1 MGLIWSS
8 LASPDSPSFQRMWPI
23 PGLYLGEAVV
33 LPALVLWA
41 VLVAD
46 YRAAWLAMGALATL
60 ALLGAMSIG
69 LLVALS
75 LIFLVPACVLG
86 DDGRSPASQKVAA
99 FLLGCLFQGGVMFG
113 LSSTSCVVRCLRR
126 TAADCC
132 SQSLPC
138 HLPQVSR
145 GLGDARPKG
154 RTARATGVAGYV
166 AYLGAGSASVGSPDW
181 TTISAPFS
189 GAITPPDSDLPLFSC
204 RALRR
209 RGRSCLEWI
218 PRRSVRPF
226 PP

>member
-1 MGLIWSS
+1 MAGVKVRARNNPALAAGLAFAGLATASISMGLIWSS

-86 DDGRSPASQKVAA
+86 DDGRTPASQKVAA

-113 LSSTSCVVRCLRR
+113 FIRSFLRR
-126 TAADCC
+126 PM
-132 SQSLPC
+132 S
-138 HLPQVSR
+138 
-145 GLGDARPKG
+145 
-154 RTARATGVAGYV
+154 
-166 AYLGAGSASVGSPDW
+166 SPD
-181 TTISAPFS
+181 
-189 GAITPPDSDLPLFSC
+189 G
-204 RALRR
+204 
-209 RGRSCLEWI
+209 G
-218 PRRSVRPF
+218 
-226 PP
+226 